1 MAGSIAL
8 SNIPA
13 IRQAL
18 TKYGLVNLKLQNAI
32 LAVVGK
38 ESQFKPQSE
47 NLNYTT
53 AARLKAVFSRIPDNL
68 INSLLKN
75 PIALGNYVYGGSYG
89 TPANE
94 GFLYRGRGLNQ
105 ITYKNQYKTI
115 GKALGIDL
123 IQNPDLLNK
132 LEYAAA
138 ALAIYYK
145 NAITANRQKII
156 NKYNIDLSNIKPT
169 DSQETIL
176 KAVTNLNAGLG
187 ASQSLVNSEYG
198 KALVYLKLINKKPV
212 INTNKIILPLVLG
225 AALLYF
231 AFK

>member
-53 AARLKAVFSRIPDNL
+53 AKRLKAVYSRIPDNL

-138 ALAIYYK
+138 ALAIY
-145 NAITANRQKII
+145 
-156 NKYNIDLSNIKPT
+156 
-169 DSQETIL
+169 
-176 KAVTNLNAGLG
+176 
-187 ASQSLVNSEYG
+187 
-198 KALVYLKLINKKPV
+198 
-212 INTNKIILPLVLG
+212 
-225 AALLYF
+225 
-231 AFK
+231 